1 MVHGWRWGCAGELL
15 LLVPFPA
22 SRGLFQACSSHV
34 CTRWSSQPGA
44 LKHPEFGPLC
54 PLVLSVTPDLGSSAG
69 CPRRSSQATIL
80 PQKHLR
86 TGAALMGPPAP
97 PFHSPYC
104 CTVSLTLVSPAQ
116 PEELRTDG
124 QTAREPSQR
133 SNRAPGEG
141 TELRHGDTGSPQI
154 SASSEPSPGG
164 ATALGVTAPGQGEEG
179 EGGGGA

>member
-1 MVHGWRWGCAGELL
+1 MARFGAGQYEDAFTPHRLQNWSVPRPSRQHPTLQDGPTQIIANDRGHLLPTVPRSQVSPWGTFVGTWEM
-15 LLVPFPA
+15 P
-22 SRGLFQACSSHV
+22 
-34 CTRWSSQPGA
+34 
-44 LKHPEFGPLC
+44 
-54 PLVLSVTPDLGSSAG
+54 
-69 CPRRSSQATIL
+69 PRI
-80 PQKHLR
+80 
-86 TGAALMGPPAP
+86 PPARL
-97 PFHSPYC
+97 
-104 CTVSLTLVSPAQ
+104 SLTSRSAAAAARLTAWTRQPTALRRACNGVRTEITGK